1 MNQLK
6 VKAHKSQHI
15 SVARLAFECGAY
27 VEVETEINGYYF
39 IHSIK
44 SKQDLSEL
52 RKDFIRKGVKV
63 YD

>member
-27 VEVETEINGYYF
+27 VEVETKRDGYYF

-44 SKQDLSEL
+44 SKQDLTEL
-52 RKDFIRKGVKV
+52 KDSLIKKGVKI
-63 YD
+63 YA